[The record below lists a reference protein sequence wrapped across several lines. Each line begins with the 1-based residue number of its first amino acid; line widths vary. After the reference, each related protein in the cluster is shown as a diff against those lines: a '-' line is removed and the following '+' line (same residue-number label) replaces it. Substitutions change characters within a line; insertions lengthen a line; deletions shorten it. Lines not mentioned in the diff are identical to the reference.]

1 MLRKIKRR
9 EAAEELISTNRAG
22 IQQYDNR
29 REGRTFL
36 FNKPAVHRQTLTADE
51 AAQMLGIS
59 RGSVYKAIHNGEL
72 PTIRIGGRALILR
85 DAFMRLLRDG
95 LEGTSASRADQRE
108 ATP

>member
-1 MLRKIKRR
+1 
-9 EAAEELISTNRAG
+9 
-22 IQQYDNR
+22 
-29 REGRTFL
+29 L
-36 FNKPAVHRQTLTADE
+36 FNKTAIHRQTLTVDE

-95 LEGTSASRADQRE
+95 LVSAPASRTDQRE
-108 ATP
+108 ATS